1 MPLVAVKAVSPWNI
15 SSSVANVLNIPVRD
29 LRCSH
34 NGTYLQPEQPLANY
48 NIQDNVI
55 NDVMPR
61 MYGGGGIDCRDPENI
76 DVFKDRFASISSVS
90 TI

>member
-15 SSSVANVLNIPVRD
+15 SSSVANALNIPVHN

-34 NGTYLQPEQPLANY
+34 SGTHLQPEQPLADY
-48 NIQDNVI
+48 SIQVYVI
-55 NDVMPR
+55 IDVMPR
-61 MYGGGGIDCRDPENI
+61 INGGGGIDCRDPENF
-76 DVFKDRFASISSVS
+76 DVLKDRFASLSAVS